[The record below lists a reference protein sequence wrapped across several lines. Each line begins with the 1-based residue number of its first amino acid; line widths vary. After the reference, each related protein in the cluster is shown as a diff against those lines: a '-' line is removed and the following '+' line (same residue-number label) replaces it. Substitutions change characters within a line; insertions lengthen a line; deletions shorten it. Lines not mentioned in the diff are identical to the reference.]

1 MATKHLMVYKCAM
14 VSIPIY
20 VLSLYLV
27 EVMSF
32 PVPNI
37 TIFKVTLK
45 YHIVEYFHMCK
56 ISQKC
61 CICYRIF

>member
-1 MATKHLMVYKCAM
+1 MPQQHRLAEALHCRGIKLIFVVSFTTATKHLMVYKCAM

-37 TIFKVTLK
+37 TILK
-45 YHIVEYFHMCK
+45 
-56 ISQKC
+56 
-61 CICYRIF
+61 

>member
-37 TIFKVTLK
+37 TILK
-45 YHIVEYFHMCK
+45 
-56 ISQKC
+56 
-61 CICYRIF
+61 